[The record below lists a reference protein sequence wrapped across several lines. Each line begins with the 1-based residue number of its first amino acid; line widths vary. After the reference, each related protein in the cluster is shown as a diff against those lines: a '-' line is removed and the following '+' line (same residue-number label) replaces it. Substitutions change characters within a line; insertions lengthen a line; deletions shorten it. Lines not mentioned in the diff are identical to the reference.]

1 LWLRVE
7 NYGSDASGEKVRS
20 FIECV
25 THFQELKLPIV
36 ADFVGGI
43 PGLSPLAFGAVGGIA
58 HGVMVFES
66 FRASHWKKPTEGNPR
81 TPSHRVYFH
90 ELDLLLVPS
99 QAEALLAHST
109 RIRGQHACRDPKC
122 CPKGPKDM
130 LDHPVRHYL
139 RQRASEVTSIGTVP
153 QSGRIQF
160 LMDT

>member
-1 LWLRVE
+1 ILDAKIALFFPLALPMSILRDPSSRRIIINELRELQMDALWLRVE

-109 RIRGQHACRDPKC
+109 RIRGQHA
-122 CPKGPKDM
+122 
-130 LDHPVRHYL
+130 
-139 RQRASEVTSIGTVP
+139 
-153 QSGRIQF
+153 
-160 LMDT
+160 